1 MAAESTKQN
10 LVERYVARFDSLQQR
25 HHILGFPYAII
36 KKYGDDQAG
45 YQAALIAYYGFISLF
60 PLLIVA
66 TSVIQLI
73 TQNSEHFRDLF
84 LTNVTSYFPLLG
96 PSLTDS
102 INTPSRSGIALVI
115 GLLITL
121 YGTRGLAVVIQH
133 AQDHIWAVTRT
144 KRAGFPKSLFKGFG
158 IIAWGGLGFIL
169 AASLTGYAA
178 AGQHFWLLR
187 IILGLTGFTVL
198 FIAFWGIFTFGS
210 SARKHPFANIPG
222 ALFAAIGLLILQVLG
237 GYLIGHQLRSQ
248 TGLNAQFAIVLALL
262 FWLYLQAQVFLYAV
276 ELNTVRKHKLWPRS
290 IASKPPLVAD
300 IQAYN
305 FYKKRETYTN
315 SK

>member
-1 MAAESTKQN
+1 MTTESTKQN
-10 LVERYVARFDSLQQR
+10 RIERLIARFDSLQQR
-25 HHILGFPYAII
+25 HRTLGFPYAVI

-66 TSVIQLI
+66 TSAIQLV
-73 TQNSEHFRDLF
+73 TQNSAHFRDMF
-84 LTNVTSYFPLLG
+84 LSNATSYFPVLG

-102 INTPSRSGIALVI
+102 INTPSKSGVALII

-133 AQDHIWAVTRT
+133 SQDHIWAVARL
-144 KRAGFPKSLFKGFG
+144 KRAGFPRSLFKGFG
-158 IIAWGGLGFIL
+158 IIAWGGLGLIL

-178 AGQHFWLLR
+178 AGQHFWLFR
-187 IILGLTGFTVL
+187 ILLGFAGFIVL
-198 FIAFWGIFTFGS
+198 FIAFWGVFTFGS

-222 ALFAAIGLLILQVLG
+222 AVLTATGLLILQALG
-237 GYLIGHQLRSQ
+237 SYLISHQLRSQ

-262 FWLYLQAQVFLYAV
+262 FWIYLQAQVFMYGV
-276 ELNTVRKHKLWPRS
+276 ELNSVRKYKLWPRS
-290 IASKPPLVAD
+290 IDSRLPLPAD
-300 IQAYN
+300 EAAHEL
-305 FYKKRETYTN
+305 YKHRETF
-315 SK
+315 